1 MLPGC
6 PGWAERESPLGGAPE
21 KAHSKG
27 SVAPPSTVPALSH
40 NSGLFFME
48 RAHSEVILFVY
59 LVAYYFLLHQ
69 DFGHMRTGTLLILL
83 TAILSV
89 LGTVTRKH

>member
-1 MLPGC
+1 
-6 PGWAERESPLGGAPE
+6 
-21 KAHSKG
+21 
-27 SVAPPSTVPALSH
+27 
-40 NSGLFFME
+40 ME